1 MSIEVTSDKN
11 YMKRQLF
18 GTLSM
23 AAPFQSYA
31 GGLFYVSTSVIPHN
45 QGRVPYFAVYAEL
58 FGDGTLWPVTGYR
71 GIGAANPKVNP
82 EDMVTVSAP
91 ALTVFPDED
100 NLTIE
105 LSFTDSSLTGVFPVY
120 WVIYED
126 YGL

>member
-18 GTLSM
+18 GSANM
-23 AAPFQSYA
+23 AAPVTSAA
-31 GGLFYVSTSVIPHN
+31 GGLFYKTDLVIPHN

-82 EDMVTVSAP
+82 EDMVPVSSPSITVY
-91 ALTVFPDED
+91 PDET

-105 LSFTDSSLTGVFPVY
+105 LSYTDNSLTGVFPVY

>member
-1 MSIEVTSDKN
+1 MIEITSDKN
-11 YMKRQLF
+11 YMKRQMAD
-18 GTLSM
+18 TLSM

-31 GGLFYVSTSVIPHN
+31 GGLFYVSRAVIPHN

-91 ALTVFPDED
+91 ALTVFPDEN

-105 LSFTDSSLTGVFPVY
+105 LSFTDNSLTGVFPVY